1 MATELHPTFNK
12 LLQEFMALD
21 YTSRKNKVIEL
32 LELIEDKVDFAA
44 WMLNFIKNTPDVSD
58 DFLRSNYVVII
69 KSATKIADEEDNKLH
84 DHLEDIASIKDSENN
99 AQKQESQEAD
109 NLLHAI

>member
-44 WMLNFIKNTPDVSD
+44 
-58 DFLRSNYVVII
+58 
-69 KSATKIADEEDNKLH
+69 
-84 DHLEDIASIKDSENN
+84 
-99 AQKQESQEAD
+99 
-109 NLLHAI
+109 